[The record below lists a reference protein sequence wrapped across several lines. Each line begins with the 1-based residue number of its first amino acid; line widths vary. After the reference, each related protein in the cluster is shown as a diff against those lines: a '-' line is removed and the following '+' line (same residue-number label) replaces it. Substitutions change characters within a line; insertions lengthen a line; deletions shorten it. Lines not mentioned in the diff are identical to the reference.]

1 MRVIYISLSGR
12 FTKENEMNA
21 AQVKKVL
28 KEAGINTKA
37 IRVSVRP
44 SAMDVRILDAKVSKA
59 EIEKVLAQFESVNKC
74 EMTGEYLSGGN
85 FFVFVEYACEN
96 PKDAVEAALTLNWV
110 WQDRDS
116 TVNKIY
122 HLKNDLAEKTG
133 YDSSICHQVI
143 NYMAYNHAEF
153 RAKNAIV

>member
-1 MRVIYISLSGR
+1 
-12 FTKENEMNA
+12 MNA
-21 AQVKKVL
+21 AQVKRVL
-28 KEAGINTKA
+28 KEAGINTKS

-59 EIEKVLAQFESVNKC
+59 EVEKVLAQFESVNKC

-85 FFVFVEYACEN
+85 FFVFVQYRCELPN
-96 PKDAVEAALTLNWV
+96 DAMEAALTLNWA
-110 WQDRDS
+110 WLDGEHI
-116 TVNKIY
+116 VNKIW
-122 HLKNDLAEKTG
+122 HLKDDLSKVTG
-133 YDSSICHQVI
+133 YDSAICHEVI